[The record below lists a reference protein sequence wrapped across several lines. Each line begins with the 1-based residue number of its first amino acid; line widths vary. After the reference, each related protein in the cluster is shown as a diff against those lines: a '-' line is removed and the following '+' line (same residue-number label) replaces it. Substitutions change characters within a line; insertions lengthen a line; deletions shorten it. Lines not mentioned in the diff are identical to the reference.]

1 MIFVQSVICKKS
13 PLVRI
18 QYLRME
24 WEFLILIINLITIM
38 CLKLNWILTTEMG
51 LAILLVAFQ

>member
-1 MIFVQSVICKKS
+1 MEEITIGQDSIFENGMGV
-13 PLVRI
+13 
-18 QYLRME
+18 
-24 WEFLILIINLITIM
+24 FDFIINLITIM